1 MTNAIRHEIISGRE
15 CYIFGQPEATY
26 LFIQPVDEHDLEL
39 LDKEVEEISR
49 LSTKPYSL
57 VAFKINDWNKEL
69 TPWSAPPV
77 FGKEPFGD
85 GAKETL
91 SYVADMLL
99 PALKEKGFETNHCYL
114 GGYSLAGLFSL
125 WVAYQTDKFAGI
137 VAASPSVWFPH
148 WMNYVMD
155 RKAFPKSIYLSL
167 GDKEE
172 RTKHPVM
179 SQVGVAIRKQYELL
193 VGQDIKATLEWNVG
207 NHFVDSEK
215 RMAKGF
221 AWLMNNDNP
230 KQ

>member
-1 MTNAIRHEIISGRE
+1 ML
-15 CYIFGQPEATY
+15 FGIVGSPELGA
-26 LFIQPVDEHDLEL
+26 E
-39 LDKEVEEISR
+39 
-49 LSTKPYSL
+49 
-57 VAFKINDWNKEL
+57 
-69 TPWSAPPV
+69 TPGV
-77 FGKEPFGD
+77 
-85 GAKETL
+85 
-91 SYVADMLL
+91 
-99 PALKEKGFETNHCYL
+99 
-114 GGYSLAGLFSL
+114 FSL
-125 WVAYQTDKFAGI
+125 HTGVETRAYQTDKFAGI

-155 RKAFPKSIYLSL
+155 RKAFPKSVYLSL

-193 VGQDIKATLEWNVG
+193 VGQDINTTLEWNVG